1 MKKLSLIILFIS
13 FNVFSQQNEAYKKY
27 INQLKAESNIDSEDK
42 TIFDLLNDFYIQGLQ
57 SDAGE
62 LSSEIPKKIE
72 KLYQSKKTKN
82 RHLLL
87 MFMAYQDHITKT
99 AAVGKKPNSNFQVD
113 LMNDL
118 ESEFQSI
125 FNKIP
130 TIIYIYKAE
139 ALISNGQQAESLK
152 TIERGLTVYPDSV
165 PLKVYKYLD
174 TKSDEIKN
182 DLIVNHA
189 KHWMVKQFEIQ

>member
-1 MKKLSLIILFIS
+1 MKNLSLIILFIS
-13 FNVFSQQNEAYKKY
+13 FNLFSQQNEAYKNY
-27 INQLKAESNIDSEDK
+27 INQLKTESKIDSEDK
-42 TIFDLLNDFYIQGLQ
+42 TVYDLLDEFYNHGLQ
-57 SDAGE
+57 SEAGE

-72 KLYQSKKTKN
+72 QLYHDNKTKN

-118 ESEFQSI
+118 ENEFQSI

-130 TIIYIYKAE
+130 AIVYIYKAE
-139 ALISNGQQAESLK
+139 AFISNGQPAESLK
-152 TIERGLTVYPDSV
+152 TIESGLTVYPDSV

-174 TKSDEIKN
+174 TKNDDIKN

-189 KHWMVKQFEIQ
+189 EHWMVKQFEIQ

>member
-1 MKKLSLIILFIS
+1 MKKLSLLLLFFS

-27 INQLKAESNIDSEDK
+27 SNQLKAENKIDSEDK
-42 TIFDLLNDFYIQGLQ
+42 SVFDLLDEFYNQVLQ
-57 SDAGE
+57 SETGE

-72 KLYQSKKTKN
+72 QLYQGKKTKN

-87 MFMAYQDHITKT
+87 LFLAYQDHITKT
-99 AAVGKKPNSNFQVD
+99 AAVGKKPNSNFQVA

-130 TIIYIYKAE
+130 AIIYIYKAE
-139 ALISNGQQAESLK
+139 AYFSNGQQSESLK
-152 TIERGLTVYPDSV
+152 TIESGLTVYPDSV

-174 TKSDEIKN
+174 TKNE
-182 DLIVNHA
+182 DLKKDLLLNHS

>member
-13 FNVFSQQNEAYKKY
+13 FNVFSQQNDAYKKY

-42 TIFDLLNDFYIQGLQ
+42 TIFDLLDDFYIQGLQ

-130 TIIYIYKAE
+130 AIIYIYKAE